1 MENIAIVEEVKG
13 FIENSLI
20 CYELDNRESL
30 FFLSGK
36 IDEGFLWYLLLE
48 LEERYKIVFEDDSIH
63 VENFDSVEAIAE
75 MVNKYT

>member
-30 FFLSGK
+30 FLSGK

-63 VENFDSVEAIAE
+63 VENFDSVEAIAV
-75 MVNKYT
+75 MVNKYA